1 MNYDEYKE
9 AYNALNLSGDRLLK
23 GALSLGT
30 EYREF
35 MREPNI
41 SEAGDVLCAI
51 MLIDTHYGFGLDVES
66 SKSFRTS
73 KQSLGLILD
82 TQECIKKYN
91 TTGEFHH
98 KMTARAMLI
107 LFLESFIGR
116 ALSVAP
122 LSEIFEYNIN
132 KLKTRI

>member
-35 MREPNI
+35 KREPNI
-41 SEAGDVLCAI
+41 SESGDVLCAI
-51 MLIDTHYGFGLDVES
+51 MLIDSHYGLHINPYEININYSGVDES
-66 SKSFRTS
+66 H
-73 KQSLGLILD
+73 ILD
-82 TQECIKKYN
+82 IQELIKKIECNKEDY
-91 TTGEFHH
+91 
-98 KMTARAMLI
+98 I
-107 LFLESFIGR
+107 FLALRNVLYDFTRRFLGR
-116 ALSVAP
+116 ALAIAP

-132 KLKTRI
+132 KLKSRC

>member
-35 MREPNI
+35 MRDPNI

-51 MLIDTHYGFGLDVES
+51 MLIDTHYGLHINPCDIIPFPFSINDY
-66 SKSFRTS
+66 
-73 KQSLGLILD
+73 LILD
-82 TQECIKKYN
+82 IQEIIKKHECTKELYIIMALRSVLLDF
-91 TTGEFHH
+91 T
-98 KMTARAMLI
+98 MR
-107 LFLESFIGR
+107 FLGR
-116 ALSVAP
+116 ALAIAP

-132 KLKTRI
+132 KLKNRI

>member
-9 AYNALNLSGDRLLK
+9 AYNALNLTGDRLLK

-35 MREPNI
+35 TREPNI

-51 MLIDTHYGFGLDVES
+51 MLIDTHYNFGFDF
-66 SKSFRTS
+66 K
-73 KQSLGLILD
+73 KYNLGQIHFD
-82 TQECIKKYN
+82 DIFDIQELIKKYEYTKEAYRLMSLRHCLLN
-91 TTGEFHH
+91 FTDRFHNR
-98 KMTARAMLI
+98 T
-107 LFLESFIGR
+107 LEI
-116 ALSVAP
+116 AP

>member
-35 MREPNI
+35 TREPNI

-51 MLIDTHYGFGLDVES
+51 MLIDTHYGFDITIPQNFDICVSNKES
-66 SKSFRTS
+66 H
-73 KQSLGLILD
+73 ILD
-82 TQECIKKYN
+82 IQELIKKYEC
-91 TTGEFHH
+91 TKEHH
-98 KMTARAMLI
+98 TLMALRNC
-107 LFLESFIGR
+107 LFGFAYRFTGR
-116 ALSVAP
+116 ALSIAP

>member
-1 MNYDEYKE
+1 VNYDKYKD

-35 MREPNI
+35 KREPNI

-51 MLIDTHYGFGLDVES
+51 MLIDSHYALNINPCEIKSIDSQPNEFLVLD
-66 SKSFRTS
+66 
-73 KQSLGLILD
+73 I
-82 TQECIKKYN
+82 QELIKKIECKKEDYI
-91 TTGEFHH
+91 
-98 KMTARAMLI
+98 I
-107 LFLESFIGR
+107 LALRSVLYDFTRRFIIQCMDI
-116 ALSVAP
+116 AP

-132 KLKTRI
+132 KLKSRC

>member
-51 MLIDTHYGFGLDVES
+51 MLIDTHYDLRIDIEKFNS
-66 SKSFRTS
+66 SKSS
-73 KQSLGLILD
+73 IYSVNHILNI
-82 TQECIKKYN
+82 QENIKKY
-91 TTGEFHH
+91 ECS
-98 KMTARAMLI
+98 KEMYLLMTVLSHLMM
-107 LFLESFIGR
+107 FLETFLGR
-116 ALSVAP
+116 ALSIAT

>member
-35 MREPNI
+35 TREPNI

-51 MLIDTHYGFGLDVES
+51 MLIDTHYGFGFDF
-66 SKSFRTS
+66 KRYN
-73 KQSLGLILD
+73 LGQIYID
-82 TQECIKKYN
+82 DIFDIQELIKKYECTKEAYRLMSLRN
-91 TTGEFHH
+91 CLLTLTVRFNSRITEIA
-98 KMTARAMLI
+98 T
-107 LFLESFIGR
+107 
-116 ALSVAP
+116 